1 VSFLAT
7 LRRDKNVLASVATVA
22 ALAADLG
29 LGEAA
34 ALLDAQ
40 IAEATRRERCAA
52 ERADALAHAL
62 RTFWGA
68 DISMNARARQLAR
81 DLDAFRRFRRARGG
95 TNYEAALG
103 RIASLFDGAPVPSA
117 RTILRL
123 SSRASD

>member
-1 VSFLAT
+1 VSFRAAI
-7 LRRDKNVLASVATVA
+7 RRNKAALASIATVA
-22 ALAADLG
+22 SLAADLG
-29 LGEAA
+29 LCEAA
-34 ALLDAQ
+34 ALLDAE
-40 IAEATRRERCAA
+40 IAEATRRERLAA
-52 ERADALAHAL
+52 ERAEALALAL

-68 DISMNARARQLAR
+68 DVSATARARALAR

-123 SSRASD
+123 ASRASD